1 MLRNQKRVKSSW
13 IWIIP
18 QSRKSR
24 RVHPS
29 TCQNGKISCQS
40 VKTLSVESFILS
52 SAFTARFRVVCVHLV
67 PCVSLVILNILL
79 FSAIRKAERR
89 RQKLMASRVKAEQA
103 GLVKRGIRTDLF
115 IWLILQTQI
124 KNSGNRDNKR
134 QRDAYSTT
142 MMLIVVIAV
151 FLSVETPLMVITA
164 LHTISSRW
172 GIQIK

>member
-52 SAFTARFRVVCVHLV
+52 FACTARFRVVCVHLV

-103 GLVKRGIRTDLF
+103 GLVKRWISTDLF
-115 IWLILQTQI
+115 MNPSNIN

-172 GIQIK
+172 GKTD